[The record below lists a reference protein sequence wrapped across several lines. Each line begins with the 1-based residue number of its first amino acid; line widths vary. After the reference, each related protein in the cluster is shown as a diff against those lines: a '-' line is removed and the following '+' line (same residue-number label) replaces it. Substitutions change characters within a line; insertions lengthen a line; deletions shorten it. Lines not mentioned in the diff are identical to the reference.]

1 MDAVVGAGGM
11 HGVVSHPVTGVEVV
25 GGDNQ
30 FYWGAGVLPFVWKN
44 PCLVGNKMKRDF
56 PLRIFV
62 KFRMPFISFSQ
73 E

>member
-11 HGVVSHPVTGVEVV
+11 HGVVSHPVTGGGV
-25 GGDNQ
+25 GGETNNSN
-30 FYWGAGVLPFVWKN
+30 GALGCFHSVRKN

-56 PLRIFV
+56 PLRIFL